1 MLSRRKAVAAIAATG
16 AACALGTEVS
26 CASSESLESA
36 AARGGR
42 FFGSAVRID
51 QLNTEQD
58 LRQAVLRE
66 CAYLVPEID
75 LNWNQVEPEYGEL
88 SFAKMDDLSAFA
100 IGNRKRV
107 RGHTL
112 LWHLGTPQ
120 WAEEMLRERQDWN
133 LIARYFGSVIPRY
146 GDVIGQWEVVNEPLD
161 PGHRTD
167 GLRESVFLE
176 AFGPDYIGRA
186 LAQARTFAPR
196 AQLMVNEYGFE
207 YDLPEE
213 RERRYFML
221 KLLERLR
228 NQGAPIDGL
237 GMQGHLDL
245 RKGHVS
251 QSSIASFLHEVTAMG
266 LAVVVS
272 ELDVKESEYV
282 AAAQERDQLV
292 GDEVRRYLEVVLGF
306 RNVEGVVSWGLSDRH
321 TWLAVTESDYARF
334 PGAWADGTGP
344 GFNRGLP
351 FDSSMQKTPMYYAI
365 RDTLLSA
372 RPSNQNR

>member
-1 MLSRRKAVAAIAATG
+1 MVSRRDAIAALAATG
-16 AACALGTEVS
+16 ALCGLGTPAS
-26 CASSESLESA
+26 CAPGESLTNA

-42 FFGSAVRID
+42 FFGSAARID
-51 QLNTEQD
+51 QLDDERD

-75 LNWNQVEPEYGEL
+75 LNWNQVEPEYGDL
-88 SFAKMDDLSAFA
+88 SFGKMDDLSAFA
-100 IGNRKRV
+100 VGNGKRV

-112 LWHLGTPQ
+112 LWHLGTPD
-120 WAEEMLRERQDWN
+120 WADETLRERQDWN

-146 GDVIGQWEVVNEPLD
+146 GDVIAQWEVVNEPLD

-176 AFGPDYIGRA
+176 VFGPDYIGRA
-186 LAQARTFAPR
+186 LAQARVFAPR
-196 AQLMVNEYGFE
+196 AQLFINEYGLE

-213 RERRYFML
+213 RERRYFLL

-228 NQGAPIDGL
+228 SQGAPIDGL

-245 RKGHVS
+245 RKGRVS
-251 QSSIASFLHEVTAMG
+251 QAALAGFLREVAAMG

-272 ELDVKESEYV
+272 ELDVKESDYV
-282 AAAQERDQLV
+282 ASAQERDQLV
-292 GDEVRRYLEVVLGF
+292 GDEVRRYLEIVLSF
-306 RNVEGVVSWGLSDRH
+306 RNVEGVVTWGLSDRH
-321 TWLAVTESDYARF
+321 SWLEVTQSDYARF
-334 PGAWADGTGP
+334 PGAWTNGTGP

-351 FDSSMQKTPMYYAI
+351 FDSSMRPTPMYYAI
-365 RDTLLSA
+365 RDALLGS
-372 RPSNQNR
+372 RPRG

>member
-1 MLSRRKAVAAIAATG
+1 MAATG
-16 AACALGTEVS
+16 TACALGTQTS
-26 CASSESLESA
+26 AANESLESA
-36 AARGGR
+36 AAHGGR

-51 QLNTEQD
+51 QLEAEPD

-66 CAYLVPEID
+66 CAYVVPEID
-75 LNWNQVEPEYGEL
+75 LNWNQVEPEYGQL
-88 SFAKMDDLSAFA
+88 SFGKMDDLSAFA
-100 IGNRKRV
+100 IINGKRV

-120 WAEEMLRERQDWN
+120 WAGDMLRERHDWN

-167 GLRESVFLE
+167 GLRENVFLDV
-176 AFGPDYIGRA
+176 FGADYIGRA
-186 LAQARTFAPR
+186 LAQARVFAPR
-196 AQLMVNEYGFE
+196 AQLVLNEYGFE

-213 RERRYFML
+213 RDRRYFML

-245 RKGHVS
+245 RKGRVA

-266 LAVVVS
+266 LAVVVT
-272 ELDVKESEYV
+272 ELDVKESNYT
-282 AAAQERDQLV
+282 ASPQERDQLV
-292 GDEVRRYLEVVLGF
+292 GDEVRRYLEVVLNY
-306 RNVEGVVSWGLSDRH
+306 RNVEGVVTWGLSDRH
-321 TWLAVTESDYARF
+321 TWLQVTESDYARF
-334 PGAWADGTGP
+334 PGAWTDGP
-344 GFNRGLP
+344 GPGVNRGLP
-351 FDSSMQKTPMYYAI
+351 FDSSMRRTPMYYAI
-365 RDTLLSA
+365 RETLRSA
-372 RPSNQNR
+372 TPSNQNR